1 MKIMDR
7 LALIKAG
14 YTAKDIKEM
23 EKQEAEDA
31 NAKNQEGEPQKGPA
45 EKSAE
50 NAPKADAQPDQKK
63 AEEKPDDS
71 ADIKNA
77 FDDLQNQLNEM
88 KAKLTEKENIIKD
101 IQKSNANKNLDDGK
115 TEADKQKALEDVFR
129 SFM

>member
-50 NAPKADAQPDQKK
+50 NAPKEDAQPEQKK

-71 ADIKNA
+71 ADIQNA
-77 FDDLQNQLNEM
+77 FDDLQKQLNEM

-101 IQKSNANKNLDDGK
+101 IQKSNVNKNLDDGK
-115 TEADKQKALEDVFR
+115 KADDDKKRIDDVFR